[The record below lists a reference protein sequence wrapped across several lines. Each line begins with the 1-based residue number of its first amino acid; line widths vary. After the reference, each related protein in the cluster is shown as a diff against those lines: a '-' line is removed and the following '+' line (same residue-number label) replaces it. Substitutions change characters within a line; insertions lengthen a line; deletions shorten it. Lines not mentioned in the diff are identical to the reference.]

1 VTTDNKRQGASD
13 NGNTSTASRPL
24 STVNCQPLTVNF
36 HRPTWAEV
44 DLDALV
50 RNFQT
55 LRSILNPTEIR
66 NPQSAIAG
74 PRLIPI
80 LKANAYGH
88 GAVPCALALAAAG
101 AEAFGV
107 ALVEEGE
114 ALRAAGITK
123 EILVLEGPWPGQEE
137 SLAQLDLT
145 ATVYSPVGVR
155 RLEEAARR
163 EGRPIGVH
171 IKIDTGMAR
180 LGVAWDRIEP
190 LLAALRESSFLRV
203 RGTFS
208 HLAAAE
214 EEDPAFTDE
223 QIRRFERSL
232 MEIRRS
238 GLDPGELHLA
248 NSAGLLFH
256 PRLRSQS
263 ARPGIALYGY
273 SPSPARGRAW
283 FHPVLTLKSRVGWL
297 HQVPE
302 GEPIG
307 YNRRFFA
314 SRPTRI
320 ATLPVGYADGYR
332 RDLAGKAGVI
342 LRGRWAEVLG
352 AISMDMIVIDVTDLP
367 EVCPGEEAILLG
379 AAPACRFDAADWAER
394 LGTIP
399 YEILCGIGSRIPRIY
414 RGGASSDEGR
424 RSRRS

>member
-1 VTTDNKRQGASD
+1 
-13 NGNTSTASRPL
+13 
-24 STVNCQPLTVNF
+24 
-36 HRPTWAEV
+36 
-44 DLDALV
+44 
-50 RNFQT
+50 
-55 LRSILNPTEIR
+55 LRSILNPAEGR
-66 NPQSAIAG
+66 APQSATGG
-74 PRLIPI
+74 PRLIPV

-88 GAVPCALALAAAG
+88 GAVPCARALAAAG

-114 ALRAAGITK
+114 TLRTAGIAQ
-123 EILVLEGPWPGQEE
+123 EILVLEGSWPGQEE
-137 SLAQLDLT
+137 SLARSNLT
-145 ATVYSPVGVR
+145 ATVYSPDGVR
-155 RLEEAARR
+155 RLEDA
-163 EGRPIGVH
+163 GRKLCRQISVH

-190 LLAALRESSFLRV
+190 LLGALREASFLRLG
-203 RGTFS
+203 GTYS

-214 EEDPAFTDE
+214 EDDPAFTDE
-223 QIRRFERSL
+223 QIRRFEYSL
-232 MEIRRS
+232 LQIRRS

-273 SPSPARGRAW
+273 SPSPVRGREW
-283 FHPVLTLKSRVGWL
+283 FRPVLTLKSRVGWL
-297 HQVPE
+297 HQVSE
-302 GEPIG
+302 GESIG

-314 SRPTRI
+314 LRPTRI

-332 RDLAGKAGVI
+332 RDLAGKSGVI

-379 AAPACRFDAADWAER
+379 ATATCRFDAADWAAR
-394 LGTIP
+394 VGTIP
-399 YEILCGIGSRIPRIY
+399 YEIVCGIGSRIPRIY
-414 RGGASSDEGR
+414 LGGTGPECRHESCR
-424 RSRRS
+424 P